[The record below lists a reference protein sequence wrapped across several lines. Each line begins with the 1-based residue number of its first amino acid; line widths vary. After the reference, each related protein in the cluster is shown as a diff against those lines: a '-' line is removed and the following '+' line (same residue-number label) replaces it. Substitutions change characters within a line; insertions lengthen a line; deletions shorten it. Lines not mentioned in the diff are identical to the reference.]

1 VTDVVTLQLP
11 REREFFGVAHLVLG
25 GLGARLDVTYDVL
38 EDMTTAIDELLNR
51 RESSEDV
58 TLTVKIEDA
67 TIIATVGPFSGRVAD
82 ELHASDAGLGLRRV
96 LETVV
101 DGVEVSERE
110 GAQWVELRKT
120 GEGSGGCPETTAS
133 FCAATT
139 SRATSPPVSS

>member
-1 VTDVVTLQLP
+1 MTDVVTLQLP
-11 REREFFGVAHLVLG
+11 REREFFSVAHLVLG
-25 GLGARLDVTYDVL
+25 GLVARLDLTYDVL

-51 RESSEDV
+51 REMSEDV

-67 TIIATVGPFSGRVAD
+67 ALVAIVGPFSSSVAD

-101 DGVEVSERE
+101 DGVEVSERD

-120 GEGSGGCPETTAS
+120 VEGGG
-133 FCAATT
+133 
-139 SRATSPPVSS
+139 